1 MSDKQIW
8 SDNVLKQVKT
18 LGILW
23 LMRLIVVGCSQSVPN
38 EPDLLGK
45 ISAEQLFAQ
54 YPVFQAEYNR
64 YQPSQAELSAVG
76 ELKDD
81 TLVVLFGTW
90 CHDSQ
95 REVPR
100 LLKTFDLSGLDVPK
114 LTLVAVDTNKMDPQG
129 LASKYALKYT
139 PTFVLLDG
147 EKEVGRVIE
156 RPKTSLGEDLHA
168 LTEL

>member
-1 MSDKQIW
+1 M
-8 SDNVLKQVKT
+8 
-18 LGILW
+18 
-23 LMRLIVVGCSQSVPN
+23 
-38 EPDLLGK
+38 
-45 ISAEQLFAQ
+45 
-54 YPVFQAEYNR
+54 
-64 YQPSQAELSAVG
+64 
-76 ELKDD
+76 
-81 TLVVLFGTW
+81 
-90 CHDSQ
+90 
-95 REVPR
+95 
-100 LLKTFDLSGLDVPK
+100 KTFDLSGLDVPK